1 MRSFLRRV
9 KFSIALLISKTAWIF
24 CFCNITSKNAD
35 VNFKDEQGINALMI
49 GCQKGEIEIVS
60 ILIANGSL
68 INELDNNGNSALH
81 HSLDNNSESKADI
94 IRILAEKKCQI
105 NQLNE
110 DHVSLQGVTFNEISE
125 IERLEIGIL
134 AY

>member
-1 MRSFLRRV
+1 
-9 KFSIALLISKTAWIF
+9 
-24 CFCNITSKNAD
+24 
-35 VNFKDEQGINALMI
+35 MI